1 MSYKT
6 AHTFEQIKVKTAK
19 LPLSITPKIPESCI
33 SELLMF
39 YPKLLKREK
48 LNKYRPL
55 LLGPIPSGCIF
66 QNAIYFLLII
76 FKIAFQG
83 ANILLTTQGH
93 VKLADFGISAQ
104 ITETL
109 GKRKSFI
116 GTPYW

>member
-48 LNKYRPL
+48 LNKYWPL
-55 LLGPIPSGCIF
+55 LLGPKLSQVAVGIF
-66 QNAIYFLLII
+66 QNAIHFLLII
-76 FKIAFQG
+76 F
-83 ANILLTTQGH
+83 
-93 VKLADFGISAQ
+93 
-104 ITETL
+104 
-109 GKRKSFI
+109 
-116 GTPYW
+116 